1 MILPKRG
8 LIRIV
13 RTPQGV
19 LMDQTGKAAGRGA
32 YLHNRKEC
40 WEAGLKGSLA
50 HALKVVLTDQDRE
63 RLLIFM
69 ATLPEDDTET
79 IPAPILQRPGKA
91 I

>member
-19 LMDQTGKAAGRGA
+19 LVDQTGKAAGRGA

-50 HALKVVLTDQDRE
+50 HALKIVLTDQDRE
-63 RLLIFM
+63 RLLTFM
-69 ATLPEDDTET
+69 ATLPEDGTE
-79 IPAPILQRPGKA
+79 IPTAPLSQRPGKVN
-91 I
+91 